1 MGLKTLRSQLLPL
14 DFQGSERWKIS
25 GISSGLSESLQ
36 FAEFESQMEISPLNS
51 SCIFKLKKKSLH
63 ERYEKVDH
71 YT

>member
-1 MGLKTLRSQLLPL
+1 MSLKTLRSQLLPL
-14 DFQGSERWKIS
+14 EFQGSERWEIS

-51 SCIFKLKKKSLH
+51 SYIFKCKKRCLH
-63 ERYEKVDH
+63 ERYERVDH